1 MIEVSRHA
9 DWCRHRLAGAGSA
22 VDTARALDLDLVL
35 VTQVQTNGKHH
46 AVHKIS
52 TLRLI
57 SYLEVIT

>member
-1 MIEVSRHA
+1 M
-9 DWCRHRLAGAGSA
+9 
-22 VDTARALDLDLVL
+22 DTARALDLDLVL